1 MIRPR
6 GPTYSWGRESRVAL
20 VLSLCVV
27 VACTTT
33 KKKPKEPLEEDNSK
47 AFAELA
53 KNDREETDAGTDAAP
68 SGWEPPKGPVYPA
81 PFTAEQIRAATKNGR
96 TYRYKVELPNT
107 PPKEYAITFR
117 NVDAAGVEVA
127 QSGTTPKRMAWL
139 TLQQHAEFPK
149 DRTSTHGEK
158 LKTPAGKFECVVY
171 EVHGDDD
178 EIWTYF
184 FAKKLPGAPVFF
196 YAERRGKR
204 LRTVTLVEH
213 IRGK

>member
-1 MIRPR
+1 MIRR
-6 GPTYSWGRESRVAL
+6 TAA
-20 VLSLCVV
+20 VLMLV

-33 KKKPKEPLEEDNSK
+33 KKKPKEPVDEDNSK
-47 AFAELA
+47 AFAELE
-53 KNDREETDAGTDAAP
+53 KNDREAKDTGTGDAGVTDAGAG
-68 SGWEPPKGPVYPA
+68 GWQPPKGPVYPA

-117 NVDAAGVEVA
+117 NVDAAGAEVT
-127 QSGTTPKRMAWL
+127 QSGTTPKRMAWI

-149 DRTSTHGEK
+149 DKTSTHDEK

-171 EVHGDDD
+171 EVRSDDD

-213 IRGK
+213 IPGK